1 MTAWNRETNRRLHT
15 RTALACIS
23 LMTIVAGVSWIGAS
37 LAAQNGAR
45 PGTPGMPYANM
56 PALAPIGVRVDNYL
70 DVPDSAKGPA
80 IDPAKG
86 YRTQKLGEGLYM
98 ITDGAYQSMFM
109 TYEDGVVVVDAP
121 PSYAAHI
128 RTAIGELSD
137 KPITHLIYSHAHSD
151 HIGGAKSLGG
161 QPIIVA
167 HAETNRLLRRDN
179 DPNRPLATVTFDD
192 RYRLSVGTQV
202 LELSYHGNA
211 HLPGNIF
218 VYAPKQRTLMVIDV
232 IFPGWMPW
240 RRFAVAQDVP
250 GYFEQ
255 VKTINGW
262 DFDTLVGGHVARTG
276 TRADVVTQL
285 AFIEDLRSAAG
296 TALKRTMPGEGLEAA
311 DRSNPWAVFDH
322 FIDRVVIDCVNQ
334 LTPKWSTKLAAYD
347 VYVWDQCYSMEQ
359 SLRID

>member
-1 MTAWNRETNRRLHT
+1 
-15 RTALACIS
+15 
-23 LMTIVAGVSWIGAS
+23 
-37 LAAQNGAR
+37 
-45 PGTPGMPYANM
+45 M

-109 TYEDGVVVVDAP
+109 MYEDGVVVVDAP

-137 KPITHLIYSHAHSD
+137 RPITHLIYSHAHSD
-151 HIGGAKSLGG
+151 HIGGAQSLGG

-211 HLPGNIF
+211 HLPRNIF
-218 VYAPKQRTLMVIDV
+218 VYAPQQRTLMVIDV

-255 VKTINGW
+255 VKTINSW
-262 DFDTLVGGHVARTG
+262 DFDTPRRRPCCAHRYACRRRNAVGVH
-276 TRADVVTQL
+276 
-285 AFIEDLRSAAG
+285 
-296 TALKRTMPGEGLEAA
+296 
-311 DRSNPWAVFDH
+311 
-322 FIDRVVIDCVNQ
+322 
-334 LTPKWSTKLAAYD
+334 
-347 VYVWDQCYSMEQ
+347 
-359 SLRID
+359 

>member
-1 MTAWNRETNRRLHT
+1 
-15 RTALACIS
+15 
-23 LMTIVAGVSWIGAS
+23 
-37 LAAQNGAR
+37 
-45 PGTPGMPYANM
+45 
-56 PALAPIGVRVDNYL
+56 
-70 DVPDSAKGPA
+70 
-80 IDPAKG
+80 
-86 YRTQKLGEGLYM
+86 
-98 ITDGAYQSMFM
+98 
-109 TYEDGVVVVDAP
+109 
-121 PSYAAHI
+121 
-128 RTAIGELSD
+128 
-137 KPITHLIYSHAHSD
+137 
-151 HIGGAKSLGG
+151 
-161 QPIIVA
+161 
-167 HAETNRLLRRDN
+167 
-179 DPNRPLATVTFDD
+179 
-192 RYRLSVGTQV
+192 V

-218 VYAPKQRTLMVIDV
+218 VYAPQQRTLMVIDV

-255 VKTINGW
+255 VKKINAW

-276 TRADVVTQL
+276 TRVDVGTQL
-285 AFIEDLRSAAG
+285 AFMEDLRSAAG

-322 FIDRVVIDCVNQ
+322 FIDRVVIDCVNK

>member
-1 MTAWNRETNRRLHT
+1 MVASRSSSRT
-15 RTALACIS
+15 R
-23 LMTIVAGVSWIGAS
+23 
-37 LAAQNGAR
+37 
-45 PGTPGMPYANM
+45 
-56 PALAPIGVRVDNYL
+56 
-70 DVPDSAKGPA
+70 
-80 IDPAKG
+80 
-86 YRTQKLGEGLYM
+86 
-98 ITDGAYQSMFM
+98 
-109 TYEDGVVVVDAP
+109 
-121 PSYAAHI
+121 
-128 RTAIGELSD
+128 
-137 KPITHLIYSHAHSD
+137 KPIDYS
-151 HIGGAKSLGG
+151 GGTTI
-161 QPIIVA
+161 PIA
-167 HAETNRLLRRDN
+167 LSPPRRSTTGTDCRLVR
-179 DPNRPLATVTFDD
+179 
-192 RYRLSVGTQV
+192 QV

-218 VYAPKQRTLMVIDV
+218 VYAPRQRTLMVVDV

-262 DFDTLVGGHVARTG
+262 DFDTFVGGHVARTG
-276 TRADVVTQL
+276 TRADVATQL